1 MSRAAP
7 QFRRLSAAL
16 AFLALLFLLVRP
28 VCAVH
33 EPVQAASGAV
43 HPSTADHS
51 DDPELCCASL
61 DDGSPV
67 PAVKAVFAEGKS
79 AGDPVAQIAAARLWL
94 DAPSHVAVDPPQRP
108 PRSLPY
114 HVRSTR
120 LLI

>member
-7 QFRRLSAAL
+7 QPGRLSAAFV
-16 AFLALLFLLVRP
+16 FLALLFLLVRP
-28 VCAVH
+28 VCAAH
-33 EPVQAASGAV
+33 EPVQAASGLTHASSV
-43 HPSTADHS
+43 DHS
-51 DDPELCCASL
+51 EDPEPCCAAL

-67 PAVKAVFAEGKS
+67 PAVKAVFPEGKS
-79 AGDPVAQIAAARLWL
+79 AGDAMAATASARLTL
-94 DAPSHVAVDPPQRP
+94 DARAHVAVHPPQRP